1 LAGRAGAAQA
11 SVSGAGLQGG
21 GGGGMVAWSAGTRR
35 RTTTR
40 QAVRAGSGGG
50 GRRGEVARVGSGL
63 GLVVGAGRG
72 RVGAS
77 RSHLYRRS
85 RSARRRIEV
94 KRRGRGGRREEDQER
109 ATAYRR
115 WPANTNPPRSA
126 PRANR
131 MATSQ
136 RQRALAQA
144 GPAVRRAV
152 QPASHV
158 PTVPACSGY
167 SCRLQA
173 SAPAA
178 QSSTRN
184 GRVALAVSRTA
195 HPRVA
200 YGHGPRGASG
210 ADSGLPLC
218 PRAPA

>member
-11 SVSGAGLQGG
+11 SVSAAGLQG

-40 QAVRAGSGGG
+40 RAVRAGGGGG

-77 RSHLYRRS
+77 RSHLSRRS

-109 ATAYRR
+109 ATGGGQ
-115 WPANTNPPRSA
+115 PIPI
-126 PRANR
+126 PRALRLVRIEWRPRNANAR
-131 MATSQ
+131 SPKQAQPSGALCSPPHTY
-136 RQRALAQA
+136 RPCLPALATAA
-144 GPAVRRAV
+144 GCSSRGPEPHAERSSGSRRLA
-152 QPASHV
+152 H
-158 PTVPACSGY
+158 G
-167 SCRLQA
+167 
-173 SAPAA
+173 APARRIWA
-178 QSSTRN
+178 
-184 GRVALAVSRTA
+184 
-195 HPRVA
+195 
-200 YGHGPRGASG
+200 RGASG

-218 PRAPA
+218 PRALA